1 MSRIPRSPGPS
12 PDREQASGPP
22 GLTARDAERVATA
35 LDANLAASTRIVYA
49 SAWRQWESWCRQRGI
64 TPLPAE
70 PEALAAFLAE
80 RAEAGLSYGT
90 IDITCS
96 AVAHHQQE
104 ESLPDPPADITLRR
118 VRRGL
123 RRIIGAA
130 PRRQAHPLTVTEI
143 EQIVM
148 AMDVGTTIGLRDR
161 AILLLGYASAL
172 RPSELAAL
180 YIADVVARPGGIL
193 VTVRRSKTDQEGRG
207 QMVGVVPGACRE
219 TDPVSALADWMV
231 VRPAGAGP
239 LFTRIHPS
247 GDATLEPI
255 GARTVSRTVQ
265 SRALGAGMGGLQ
277 ISGHSLRAGHATT
290 AAANGASIERIAAQ
304 TRHRDLNTLIEHYI
318 RPPNALTNTTSG
330 NLGL

>member
-1 MSRIPRSPGPS
+1 MCG
-12 PDREQASGPP
+12 
-22 GLTARDAERVATA
+22 
-35 LDANLAASTRIVYA
+35 
-49 SAWRQWESWCRQRGI
+49 
-64 TPLPAE
+64 
-70 PEALAAFLAE
+70 
-80 RAEAGLSYGT
+80 AG
-90 IDITCS
+90 
-96 AVAHHQQE
+96 
-104 ESLPDPPADITLRR
+104 
-118 VRRGL
+118 

-277 ISGHSLRAGHATT
+277 ISGQSLRAGHATT